1 LALAGSCPKPFPATV
16 NPPMKYTSLQFA
28 KSQNEF
34 FATLSQRVNQYFK
47 VNKIERTANVHMI
60 VKTIVMFTLY
70 FGPYA
75 LILTQAV
82 TGNLMFLLMTFIMG
96 IGVSGIGLSI
106 MHDANHGSYSKK
118 AWVNNLLG
126 FSLNLVG
133 GNAFNWKVQHNV
145 LHHTY
150 TNVHEVDEDIS
161 PRGVLRMA
169 PTECW
174 KPFHRFQHLYAWF
187 LYGLL
192 TIVWISFKDF
202 GRLKRYSDDGLVTK
216 QKSNATREW
225 IVLFASK
232 AFYIFYLFVLPT
244 LLVPAITW
252 WMPILG
258 FLIMHYIAG
267 FILAIIFQPAH
278 VIDGTEYPLPDDN
291 GNLENSWAI
300 HQLHT
305 TTNFGRKHRMFSW
318 FVGGLNYQV
327 EHHLFPN
334 ICHVHYRAISPI
346 VEKTAI
352 EFGLPY
358 KSKETFLEAIIA
370 HAQIM
375 RELGK
380 KPVMAVSY
388 QPSVV

>member
-1 LALAGSCPKPFPATV
+1 
-16 NPPMKYTSLQFA
+16 MKYTSLQFA
-28 KSQNEF
+28 KGQNEF
-34 FATLSQRVNQYFK
+34 FATVSKRVNEYFK
-47 VNKIERTANVHMI
+47 SNNIERTANVHMV
-60 VKTIVMFTLY
+60 VKTFVMFSLY
-70 FGPYA
+70 FVPYT

-82 TGNLMFLLMTFIMG
+82 TGGWWLLAMTVIMG
-96 IGVSGIGLSI
+96 LGVSGIGLSI

-118 AWVNNLLG
+118 VWVNNLLG

-150 TNVHEVDEDIS
+150 THVHEVDEDIS

-169 PTECW
+169 PTEHW
-174 KPFHRFQHLYAWF
+174 KPMHQFQHLYAWF
-187 LYGLL
+187 FYGLL
-192 TIVWISFKDF
+192 TIVWIGVKDF
-202 GRLKRYSDDGLVTK
+202 GRLKRYVRDGMLTK
-216 QKSNATREW
+216 QKTNPAREW
-225 IVLFASK
+225 TVLILSK
-232 AFYIFYLFVLPT
+232 VFYLAFLFLPV
-244 LLVPAITW
+244 LLVPEISW
-252 WMPILG
+252 WMPIAG

-278 VIDGTEYPLPDDN
+278 VIDGTEYPLPDSE
-291 GNLENSWAI
+291 GNLENNWAV

-305 TTNFGRKHRMFSW
+305 TTNFGRKHRAFSW

-334 ICHVHYRAISPI
+334 ICHVHYRAIAPI
-346 VEKTAI
+346 VEKTAK

-358 KSKETFLEAIIA
+358 KSKETFFEALAA
-370 HAQIM
+370 HTVIL

-380 KPVMAVSY
+380 KPALATASSY
-388 QPSVV
+388 